1 MTSRE
6 RIYKTIKGES
16 VDRIPFS
23 LWRHFPDVD
32 QTSQG
37 LAEAVVNFQKKFEF
51 DLVKITPASG
61 YFAEALGGKFVPI
74 KTGLQKGIREC
85 VHFPIKNSSDW
96 KKIKLID
103 ISQRILR
110 RELDALKLIKKGVGN
125 DVPIVQTIPNP
136 LTLAKTIR
144 GESLFNDIKE
154 HGDDLKSALA
164 TITEIILKFS
174 VASLEAG
181 ADGIFF
187 FTQVASFDLLTEKE
201 YREFGIKYD
210 LQVLNALKE
219 KNTLPILHIHG
230 LNIMFDLL
238 KDYPVQII
246 NWHDQLTKPTLGEA
260 QTLFKGALLGGI
272 EENEMLLKGKPEG
285 VKNHTREAVEQTGG
299 KRLIIGPGCVL
310 PINIPEENILAVK
323 EALKFWT

>member
-6 RIYKTIKGES
+6 RIYKTIKGEP

-37 LAEAVVNFQKKFEF
+37 LAKAVVDFQKKFNF
-51 DLVKITPASG
+51 DLIKITPASG
-61 YFAEALGGKFVPI
+61 YIAEAFGGKFTPL

-85 VHFPIKNSSDW
+85 IDYPIKNHSDW
-96 KKIKLID
+96 GKIKPINN
-103 ISQRILR
+103 SQKILK
-110 RELDALKLIKKGVGN
+110 RELEALKLIKKAIGN

-144 GESLFNDIKE
+144 GESIFNDLKKYPE
-154 HGDDLKSALA
+154 DLKSALS
-164 TITEIILKFS
+164 TITQTMLDFS
-174 VASLEAG
+174 LASLEAG

-187 FTQVASFDLLTEKE
+187 FTQTASFDFLTEKE
-201 YREFGIKYD
+201 YQEFGIPYD
-210 LQVLNALKE
+210 LLVLNALGK
-219 KNTLPILHIHG
+219 KSDLSILHVHG

-238 KDYPVQII
+238 KNYPVQII
-246 NWHDQLTKPTLGEA
+246 NWHDQLTTPSLIDG
-260 QTLFKGALLGGI
+260 QTDFSGAILGGI
-272 EENEMLLKGKPEG
+272 EESEFLLKKKPKDIKQH
-285 VKNHTREAVEQTGG
+285 VKNIIQQTSG

-310 PINIPEENILAVK
+310 PLDIPEENIKAVK
-323 EALKFWT
+323 EALE

>member
-23 LWRHFPDVD
+23 LWRHFPDND
-32 QTSQG
+32 STNKG
-37 LAEAVVNFQKKFEF
+37 LAEAIIGFQKKFDF

-61 YFAEALGGKFVPI
+61 YLAEAFGGKFVSL

-85 VHFPIKNSSDW
+85 VDFPIKNRGDW
-96 KKIKLID
+96 KKIKPID
-103 ISQRILR
+103 INQKILK
-110 RELDALKLIKKGVGN
+110 RELEALKLIKKAIGN

-144 GESLFNDIKE
+144 GESIFDDLRE
-154 HGDDLKSALA
+154 HPEDLKSALSA
-164 TITEIILKFS
+164 ITQTILDFS
-174 VASLEAG
+174 LASLEAG

-187 FTQVASFDLLTEKE
+187 FTQTASFDLLTEKE
-201 YREFGIKYD
+201 YQEFGVPYD
-210 LQVLNALKE
+210 LLVLNALGK
-219 KNTLPILHIHG
+219 KSDLSILHVHG

-238 KDYPVQII
+238 KNYPVQII
-246 NWHDQLTKPTLGEA
+246 NWHDQLTAPSIIEGQKD
-260 QTLFKGALLGGI
+260 FSGAILGGI
-272 EENEMLLKGKPEG
+272 EESEFLLNRKPEEIKQHI
-285 VKNHTREAVEQTGG
+285 KNIIQQTGG

-310 PINIPEENILAVK
+310 PLDIPEENIKAVK
-323 EALKFWT
+323 EALE